1 MRKIVQRELSLRIP
15 VIVYVSPNGARAA
28 SAGVWISEA
37 ADVLAMAPSTNIGS
51 STPIQ
56 GNGTNIGS
64 DLRRK
69 VVNDAAASLRGLAKS
84 HGRNAQWADAAVR
97 KASNLSAQEALEQ
110 NVIDMIAPT
119 LPALLNKADGY
130 VTVPRGFTL
139 HTKNAEIVDSNPG
152 FLTRFLSTLIDP
164 NIVGLLFLAGLAGL
178 GFELFHPGAV
188 IPGAFGAICML
199 CALFGFSVLPLSW
212 AGLMLVLLGA
222 ALLVIDAHVPTH
234 GALTLSGLVAIAV
247 GLVTLFHKAPAPY
260 HTSVPLVVTIT
271 ALLGGFWAFA
281 IAKAV
286 AVRRQPATVGPQQ
299 IVGME
304 GVVRGD
310 GQVFVRG
317 ELWRARSPERLR
329 PGERV
334 RVAALDGLTLDV
346 HRIGGRRLDGGH
358 QTQ

>member
-1 MRKIVQRELSLRIP
+1 
-15 VIVYVSPNGARAA
+15 
-28 SAGVWISEA
+28 
-37 ADVLAMAPSTNIGS
+37 
-51 STPIQ
+51 
-56 GNGTNIGS
+56 
-64 DLRRK
+64 
-69 VVNDAAASLRGLAKS
+69 
-84 HGRNAQWADAAVR
+84 
-97 KASNLSAQEALEQ
+97 
-110 NVIDMIAPT
+110 
-119 LPALLNKADGY
+119 
-130 VTVPRGFTL
+130 
-139 HTKNAEIVDSNPG
+139 
-152 FLTRFLSTLIDP
+152 
-164 NIVGLLFLAGLAGL
+164 
-178 GFELFHPGAV
+178 
-188 IPGAFGAICML
+188 
-199 CALFGFSVLPLSW
+199 
-212 AGLMLVLLGA
+212 MLVLLGA